1 MPRPPFPKTLRQF
14 QRDFATEESCQQ
26 YLAACR
32 WPDGFIC
39 LRCGNRRVYE
49 LVNQR
54 RRQCSSCRYQ
64 VSLTAGT
71 ILHRTKIPLTY
82 WFWAA
87 YLMTT
92 DKRGV
97 SASLLQRQLGL
108 SRYETTWMMLHKLRR
123 AMVNAARDPLHGDVE
138 VDDTWVGGEQAGL
151 RGSRQL
157 RGRRAAL
164 VLVAV
169 EKRGRGS
176 GRVRMKVVPDFKAQT
191 IIPFVKQNVAPGSTI
206 YTDGLK
212 SFGGLTE
219 AGFKH
224 ITRTQPLRSELRKGA
239 KSAVP
244 LADRAIGNL
253 QQWLIGTYHGVSK
266 PQLQVYLDEFLF
278 RHNRRKTP
286 AAAFQTLL
294 GLGTGRKSTEYEQI
308 RGRRTSTA
316 TCWALLSQP
325 DKQKAPRSVV
335 SPLWAQV
342 STVVERIPVS
352 LPSSHLMPLGSV
364 RIL

>member
-14 QRDFATEESCQQ
+14 QSDFATEEACQR

-39 LRCGNRRVYE
+39 PRCGYRRAYE

-54 RRQCSSCRYQ
+54 RWQCAGCRHQ

-71 ILHRTKIPLTY
+71 VLHGTKIPLTH

-97 SASLLQRQLGL
+97 SALLVQRQLGL
-108 SRYETTWMMLHKLRR
+108 SCYETAWMMLHKLRR
-123 AMVNAARDPLHGDVE
+123 AMVNVAREPLYGEVE
-138 VDDTWVGGEQAGL
+138 VDETWVGGEQAGL

-157 RGRRAAL
+157 KGRRAAL

-176 GRVRMKVVPDFKAQT
+176 GRVRMKVIPDFKGKT
-191 IIPFVKQNVAPGSTI
+191 IIPFLNQNVSPGSTI

-212 SFGGLTE
+212 SFEGLTE
-219 AGFKH
+219 
-224 ITRTQPLRSELRKGA
+224 
-239 KSAVP
+239 
-244 LADRAIGNL
+244 
-253 QQWLIGTYHGVSK
+253 
-266 PQLQVYLDEFLF
+266 LDS
-278 RHNRRKTP
+278 NISP
-286 AAAFQTLL
+286 ALNHCDPNSVEAQSRLSHL
-294 GLGTGRKSTEYEQI
+294 PI
-308 RGRRTSTA
+308 
-316 TCWALLSQP
+316 ALLE
-325 DKQKAPRSVV
+325 
-335 SPLWAQV
+335 
-342 STVVERIPVS
+342 T
-352 LPSSHLMPLGSV
+352 SSNG
-364 RIL
+364 

>member
-1 MPRPPFPKTLRQF
+1 MPRPPFPETLQQF
-14 QRDFATEESCQQ
+14 QSDFATEEACER

-32 WPDGFIC
+32 WPERFLC
-39 LRCGNRRVYE
+39 PRCGNRRAYE
-49 LVNQR
+49 LVKQR
-54 RRQCSSCRYQ
+54 LWQCCGCRHQ

-71 ILHRTKIPLTY
+71 VLHRTKIPLTQ

-97 SASLLQRQLGL
+97 SALLLQRQLGL
-108 SRYETTWMMLHKLRR
+108 CCYETAWMLLHKLRR
-123 AMVNAARDPLHGDVE
+123 AMVNVAREPLHGEVE
-138 VDDTWVGGEQAGL
+138 VDETWIGGEQAGL

-157 RGRRAAL
+157 KGRRAAL

-169 EKRGRGS
+169 ERRGRGS
-176 GRVRMKVVPDFKAQT
+176 GRVRMEAIPDFKSNT
-191 IIPFVKQNVAPGSTI
+191 IIPFLNQNVSPGSTI

-212 SFGGLTE
+212 SFLGLTE

-224 ITRTQPLRSELRKGA
+224 IARAQPLRSALRKGA
-239 KSAVP
+239 QPAVP
-244 LADRAIGNL
+244 LADRTIGNL

-266 PQLQVYLDEFLF
+266 PQLQAYLDEFVF

-294 GLGTGRKSTEYEQI
+294 GLGTGRESTQYEQI
-308 RGRRTSTA
+308 RGAKDLNRN
-316 TCWALLSQP
+316 
-325 DKQKAPRSVV
+325 
-335 SPLWAQV
+335 
-342 STVVERIPVS
+342 
-352 LPSSHLMPLGSV
+352 PLGYAEST
-364 RIL
+364 R